1 MKKKQIEIIQKLT
14 RLDDIQKGGSERG
27 LKILDLVE
35 DLTGEV
41 LLQQRF
47 AVGSFLELLESSF
60 QFLGYGS
67 VNHFD
72 ARKNSKRNLQFL
84 KMKIIST
91 IRQESHHQRPFEFH
105 SSSQVYF

>member
-1 MKKKQIEIIQKLT
+1 
-14 RLDDIQKGGSERG
+14 
-27 LKILDLVE
+27 
-35 DLTGEV
+35 V

-72 ARKNSKRNLQFL
+72 ARKNSKRNLQF
-84 KMKIIST
+84 KKKNENYFNYSSSVASSTT
-91 IRQESHHQRPFEFH
+91 IRIPLIFAGIFKTKDSRGG
-105 SSSQVYF
+105 V